1 MKNDQTDIIDVVLVF
16 LLLTLNIFHTVSSVS
31 IINFEKVNFSWVRIK
46 IKLRLFLT
54 ILLVLLQ

>member
-1 MKNDQTDIIDVVLVF
+1 MKNDQNDIIDVVLVF
-16 LLLTLNIFHTVSSVS
+16 LLLTLNIFHTVSSAS
-31 IINFEKVNFSWVRIK
+31 IINFEEVNFSWVRIK

>member
-1 MKNDQTDIIDVVLVF
+1 MKNDQSDILDVVLVF
-16 LLLTLNIFHTVSSVS
+16 LLLTLNIFHSVSSVS
-31 IINFEKVNFSWVRIK
+31 IINFEEVNFSWVRIK